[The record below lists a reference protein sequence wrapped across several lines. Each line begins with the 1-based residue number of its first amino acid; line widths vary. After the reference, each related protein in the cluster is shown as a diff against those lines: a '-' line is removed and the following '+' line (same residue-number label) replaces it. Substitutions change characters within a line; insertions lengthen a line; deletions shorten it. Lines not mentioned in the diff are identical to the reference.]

1 MIASFRQPVII
12 RPRLVLAYGDTSQK
26 AALVCRHF
34 RRQGWA
40 VHLASSGC
48 EARRLARALTPEAV
62 LLNTQLR
69 GESGWLTCAK
79 LTMELPRQLV
89 VLAGDPVND
98 ETQSFARFVGAGVL
112 VSGRAEAGVIYQEV
126 QHAALAVCAP

>member
-1 MIASFRQPVII
+1 MIASFRQPVIF
-12 RPRLVLAYGDTSQK
+12 RPRLVLAYGDSSQK

-34 RRQGWA
+34 RRLGWA

-89 VLAGDPVND
+89 VLTGDPVND
-98 ETQSFARFVGAGVL
+98 ETRRFARFVGASAL
-112 VSGRAEAGVIYQEV
+112 VSRRADPALIFNAV
-126 QHAALAVCAP
+126 QSASLAACTP